1 MSRDDEGGD
10 PACWLDQVCQ
20 ECGRITDRPAEPG
33 CEHCGAGTR
42 TGAGA
47 EGADGAP
54 EAGPPQPEG
63 RTMAARDRDVEGR
76 ARNARP
82 RDGLGR
88 PLPYGAP
95 GVARQPEGVE
105 RSPREALTEAQDL
118 LDRGLPFHAHEV
130 LEDAWKTAPEP
141 ERQLWRGLAQLAV
154 GLTHA
159 ARGNAKG
166 GAALLLRG
174 AGAIAP
180 YADTVPY
187 DIDVDGLTAWARDLA
202 DRLDGP
208 VAAAGNAPRLCT
220 AGSPRTAE

>member
-1 MSRDDEGGD
+1 MNATPHDEGGD
-10 PACWLDQVCQ
+10 PACWLDRVCQ

-33 CEHCGAGTR
+33 CEHCGAGT
-42 TGAGA
+42 AA
-47 EGADGAP
+47 Q
-54 EAGPPQPEG
+54 AGP
-63 RTMAARDRDVEGR
+63 ARDRDPEGR

-95 GVARQPEGVE
+95 GVARQPEGIE
-105 RSPREALTEAQDL
+105 RSPRQTLAEAQDL
-118 LDRGLPFHAHEV
+118 LDRGMPFHAHEV
-130 LEDAWKTAPEP
+130 LEDAWKTAPES

-166 GAALLLRG
+166 GAALLRRG

-180 YADTVPY
+180 YAHTVPY
-187 DIDVDGLTAWARDLA
+187 GIDIPGLTAWAGTLA
-202 DRLDGP
+202 DGLGRREGP
-208 VAAAGNAPRLCT
+208 VEAAGNAPRL
-220 AGSPRTAE
+220 RTGEARPPA